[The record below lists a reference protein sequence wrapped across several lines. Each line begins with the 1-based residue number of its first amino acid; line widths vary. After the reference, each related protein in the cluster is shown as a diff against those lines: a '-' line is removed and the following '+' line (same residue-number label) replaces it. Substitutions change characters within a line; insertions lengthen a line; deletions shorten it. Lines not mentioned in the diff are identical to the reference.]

1 MPIVV
6 KVVSEE
12 EYEAWLK
19 RSSEKFAS
27 INGDRKRA
35 IAVAEKIN
43 YKVSISRWLIEYTV

>member
-27 INGDRKRA
+27 INGDRKQA
-35 IAVAEKIN
+35 IAVAEKN
-43 YKVSISRWLIEYTV
+43 

>member
-19 RSSEKFAS
+19 RSVEKFAGIS
-27 INGDRKRA
+27 DDRPKSF
-35 IAVAEKIN
+35 ILAEN
-43 YKVSISRWLIEYTV
+43 N